1 MVDETRRLI
10 DSRDGWARR
19 KASAITTA
27 AAAVRPMTWSSAMAK
42 ARPPTTAAIPTPSSL
57 QPPGVGMS
65 PPLWSCGR
73 QWQRLAVQRRHSRSC
88 SLRSRAARVTAS
100 LRFSRIPGIGAAYP
114 LGLWRGTGTE
124 SIISVTMSLDRRPR
138 TRLSGLGRSRCGSMA
153 GASALMSSGVT

>member
-57 QPPGVGMS
+57 QPTGVGCRWTAD
-65 PPLWSCGR
+65 PAHGC
-73 QWQRLAVQRRHSRSC
+73 
-88 SLRSRAARVTAS
+88 RAWAGA
-100 LRFSRIPGIGAAYP
+100 GAAAWP
-114 LGLWRGTGTE
+114 G
-124 SIISVTMSLDRRPR
+124 P
-138 TRLSGLGRSRCGSMA
+138 A
-153 GASALMSSGVT
+153 P